1 MAETISLQIRPGV
14 NGFFR
19 KATGSDET
27 NNTVGAIPVQSIQEL
42 ETTNT
47 TLDIINGKL
56 PAQIAGG
63 LPVSVIQ
70 GSNGNLSSA
79 NGTVTV
85 SNRLSEVFTA
95 ASTRTEW
102 FLMNLS
108 EDYTLELWYGT
119 AGNEILVNVL
129 DPGEKYYRSKPLTGF
144 HNMDTGR
151 ICVKVSNTPVPYI
164 AWRVG

>member
-27 NNTVGAIPVQSIQEL
+27 NGTVGAIPVQSIQEL
-42 ETTNT
+42 ETTNAA
-47 TLDIINGKL
+47 LSVISDKL
-56 PAQIAGG
+56 PVQIAGG
-63 LPVSVIQ
+63 LPVFVIQ

-79 NGTVTV
+79 NGTVTA
-85 SNRLSEVFTA
+85 SNTLREVFTA

-129 DPGEKYYRSKPLTGF
+129 DPGEKYYRSRVLTGF

-151 ICVKVSNTPVPYI
+151 ICVKASSTPVSYI

>member
-27 NNTVGAIPVQSIQEL
+27 NGTVGAIPVQSIQEL
-42 ETTNT
+42 EVTNA
-47 TLDIINGKL
+47 TLSIINGKL
-56 PAQIAGG
+56 PEQIAGG

-70 GSNGNLSSA
+70 SSNGTLSSA

-85 SNRLSEVFTA
+85 SNTLSEVFPTSA
-95 ASTRTEW
+95 RTEW

-108 EDYTLELWYGT
+108 EDYTLEIWYGT
-119 AGNEILVNVL
+119 TGNEILVNVI
-129 DPGEKYYRSKPLTGF
+129 DPGEKYYRSRTLTGF

-151 ICVKVSNTPVPYI
+151 VCVKASSTPVSYI
-164 AWRVG
+164 AWEVG

>member
-1 MAETISLQIRPGV
+1 MAETISLQIRSGV

-19 KATGSDET
+19 KVAGSDET
-27 NNTVGAIPVQSIQEL
+27 DGNIGAIPVQSIQEL
-42 ETTNT
+42 ETTNA
-47 TLDIINGKL
+47 TLDVINSKL
-56 PAQIAGG
+56 PVQIEGG
-63 LPVSVIQ
+63 LPVSLVQ
-70 GSNGNLSSA
+70 SSNGNLSSV

-85 SNRLSEVFTA
+85 SNTLSEVFT

-119 AGNEILVNVL
+119 AGTEILVNVL
-129 DPGEKYYRSKPLTGF
+129 DPGEKYYRSRVLTGF

-151 ICVKVSNTPVPYI
+151 ICVKASNTPVSYI
-164 AWRVG
+164 AWGVS

>member
-27 NNTVGAIPVQSIQEL
+27 NGTVGAIPVQSIQEL
-42 ETTNT
+42 ETTNA
-47 TLDIINGKL
+47 TLDVINGKL
-56 PAQIAGG
+56 PAQVAGG
-63 LPVSVIQ
+63 LPVSVVQ
-70 GSNGNLSSA
+70 SSNGTLSSV
-79 NGTVTV
+79 NGTVAV
-85 SNRLSEVFTA
+85 SNTLSEVFT

-108 EDYTLELWYGT
+108 EDYTLEVWYGT

-129 DPGEKYYRSKPLTGF
+129 DPGEKYYRSRVLTGF

-151 ICVKVSNTPVPYI
+151 ICVKALNTPVSYI
-164 AWRVG
+164 AWGVS